1 MKLVK
6 TDSHWVRSVE
16 IPRTL
21 LDDPMP
27 DAAQTTPRESC
38 EPMQKP
44 NLDPTVIFELFRG
57 AHATELLTAAV
68 AHFSVFGQLAERPL
82 SQNDLRDNLGLEER
96 PSVVLFTALKAFG
109 LLVEDGQGVLSLTD
123 LARDHLVPGAEF
135 DVGNYVGL
143 AAQSPNVLDMVQRL
157 KTNSPAGAD
166 SDAGSAFIYRDGIAS
181 AMEAEES
188 ARHFTMAL
196 AGRAKNVAPV
206 LAENVPM
213 DDARLLLD
221 VGGGTGI
228 YSFALLQ
235 KNPKLRAI
243 IVDRPEV
250 LRIAEEL
257 ANEYG
262 VADRTELL
270 PGDMFADPL
279 PTDADVVLLSNI
291 LHDWDVPECRQLV
304 QRCAASLAPNGRLLI
319 HDVFLNDKLD
329 GPLPIALYSASLF
342 YFTEGR
348 AYSAAEY
355 RNWLSEAGLTC
366 DDIIPTLIHCGVL
379 PASRR

>member
-1 MKLVK
+1 MKK
-6 TDSHWVRSVE
+6 TD
-16 IPRTL
+16 
-21 LDDPMP
+21 
-27 DAAQTTPRESC
+27 
-38 EPMQKP
+38 
-44 NLDPTVIFELFRG
+44 LDPTIIFELFRG
-57 AHATELLTAAV
+57 SHATELLTAAV
-68 AHFSVFGQLAERPL
+68 AHFNVFGRLAEQPL
-82 SQNDLRDNLGLEER
+82 SSEDLRKNLGLERR
-96 PSVVLFTALKAFG
+96 PSVVLLTALKAFG
-109 LLVEDGQGVLSLTD
+109 LITTDEAGVLHLTA
-123 LARDHLVPGAEF
+123 LARNHLVPGAEF

-143 AAQSPNVLDMVQRL
+143 AAQSPNVLDMVERL

-166 SDAGSAFIYRDGIAS
+166 SDSGAAFIYRDGIAS

-213 DDARLLLD
+213 DEAKLLVD

-235 KNPKLRAI
+235 KNPNLHAV

-257 ANEYG
+257 AAEYG
-262 VADRTELL
+262 VSDRTELL

-291 LHDWDVPECRQLV
+291 LHDWDVPECRKLV
-304 QRCAASLAPNGRLLI
+304 QRCAGRVGSG
-319 HDVFLNDKLD
+319 DCSPK
-329 GPLPIALYSASLF
+329 PLTEPDLWAHIRLF
-342 YFTEGR
+342 K
-348 AYSAAEY
+348 SSV
-355 RNWLSEAGLTC
+355 SEQ
-366 DDIIPTLIHCGVL
+366 
-379 PASRR
+379 R

>member
-1 MKLVK
+1 MRK
-6 TDSHWVRSVE
+6 
-16 IPRTL
+16 
-21 LDDPMP
+21 P
-27 DAAQTTPRESC
+27 D
-38 EPMQKP
+38 
-44 NLDPTVIFELFRG
+44 LDPTAIFEFFRG
-57 AHATELLTAAV
+57 GHATELLTAAV
-68 AHFSVFGQLAERPL
+68 AHFNVFGQLAEQPL
-82 SQNDLRDNLGLEER
+82 TGDELRARLGLEAR
-96 PSVVLFTALKAFG
+96 PGVVLFTALKAFG
-109 LLVEDGQGVLSLTD
+109 LLVEDQDGVLSLTD
-123 LARDHLVPGAEF
+123 LARNHLVPGAEF

-143 AAQSPNVLDMVQRL
+143 AAQSPNVLDMVERL

-166 SDAGSAFIYRDGIAS
+166 SDTGAAFIYRDGIAS

-206 LAENVPM
+206 LAEKVPM

-235 KNPKLRAI
+235 KNPNLRAV

-250 LRIAEEL
+250 LRVAEEL
-257 ANEYG
+257 AVEYG
-262 VADRTELL
+262 VAARAELV

-279 PTDADVVLLSNI
+279 PVDADVVLLSNI

-304 QRCAASLAPNGRLLI
+304 QRCADSLADNGQLLI
-319 HDVFLNDKLD
+319 HDVFLNDALD
-329 GPLPIALYSASLF
+329 GPLQIALYSASLF

-348 AYSAAEY
+348 AYSAAKY
-355 RNWLSEAGLTC
+355 RSWLSEFGLTSGE
-366 DDIIPTLIHCGVL
+366 IIPTLIHCGVL
-379 PASRR
+379 PATRN

>member
-1 MKLVK
+1 MRKS
-6 TDSHWVRSVE
+6 D
-16 IPRTL
+16 
-21 LDDPMP
+21 
-27 DAAQTTPRESC
+27 
-38 EPMQKP
+38 
-44 NLDPTVIFELFRG
+44 LDPTAIFEHFRG
-57 AHATELLTAAV
+57 GHATELLTAAV
-68 AHFSVFGQLAERPL
+68 AHFNVFGQLAERPL
-82 SQNDLRDNLGLEER
+82 TFDQLRAELGLEVR

-109 LLVEDGQGVLSLTD
+109 LLVEDQDGVLSLTD
-123 LARDHLVPGAEF
+123 LARNHLVPGAEF

-143 AAQSPNVLDMVQRL
+143 AAQSPSVLDMVERL

-166 SDAGSAFIYRDGIAS
+166 SDAGAAFIYRDGIAS

-213 DDARLLLD
+213 NEARLLLD
-221 VGGGTGI
+221 IGGGTGI

-235 KNPKLRAI
+235 KNPNLRAV

-257 ANEYG
+257 AVEYG
-262 VADRTELL
+262 VADRAELV
-270 PGDMFADPL
+270 PGDMFADQL
-279 PTDADVVLLSNI
+279 PTDADVVLLSNV

-304 QRCAASLAPNGRLLI
+304 QRCADSLADDGRLLI
-319 HDVFLNDKLD
+319 HDVFLNDALD

-355 RNWLSEAGLTC
+355 RSWLTEAGLTAGE
-366 DDIIPTLIHCGVL
+366 IIPTLIHCGVL
-379 PASRR
+379 PATRR

>member
-1 MKLVK
+1 MVLPGRPARIVK
-6 TDSHWVRSVE
+6 RK
-16 IPRTL
+16 
-21 LDDPMP
+21 
-27 DAAQTTPRESC
+27 
-38 EPMQKP
+38 EPVMQKP
-44 NLDPTVIFELFRG
+44 NLDPTPIFELFRG

-68 AHFSVFGQLAERPL
+68 AHFNVFGQLATQPL
-82 SQNDLRDNLGLEER
+82 SQVALQAQLELEVR
-96 PSVVLFTALKAFG
+96 PATVLLTALKAFG
-109 LLVEDGQGVLSLTD
+109 LIVENEVGLLNLTE
-123 LARDHLVPGAEF
+123 LARQHLVPGAEF

-143 AAQSPNVLDMVQRL
+143 AAQSPGVLDMVERL
-157 KTNSPAGAD
+157 KSNTPAGAD
-166 SDAGSAFIYRDGIAS
+166 SDSGAAFIYRDGIAS

-196 AGRAKNVAPV
+196 AGRARNVAPV
-206 LAENVPM
+206 LAENVAM
-213 DDARLLLD
+213 SDARLLVD

-235 KNPKLRAI
+235 KHPNLRAV

-257 ANEYG
+257 AVEYG
-262 VADRTELL
+262 VGDRVELA

-279 PTDADVVLLSNI
+279 PTEADVVLLSNI
-291 LHDWDVPECRQLV
+291 LHDWDVPECRQLL
-304 QRCAASLAPNGRLLI
+304 QRCAESLAPGGRLLI
-319 HDVFLNDKLD
+319 HDVFLNDTLD

-355 RNWLSEAGLTC
+355 RSWLTEAGLVAGE
-366 DDIIPTLIHCGVL
+366 IIPTLIHCGVL
-379 PASRR
+379 PAIRTE